1 MTMSTT
7 LKRKIKIKHNTEENS
22 SIMIDDKDRDK
33 VKGNVECLV
42 MRMEQMLEPSYQ
54 SPGKRRKVEARQETD
69 KSRPRSRAGPST
81 RSRQTWPA
89 RASIPSLTSKPKSA
103 ANLSGSNPYHL
114 PLQQAVQSK
123 PGSRASPSTGS
134 RQTWP
139 TRAGLP
145 GLASKSEQAANQIE
159 NNLPAIPPPLH
170 HLGQDGH
177 TVWTGAT
184 PSSSG
189 WLTFQQKSQSS
200 SSTYQP
206 EGRRKTYSQEKEI
219 FKESN
224 LSKPRQGAWLVTPGR
239 GPAPPSSSSCTGRH
253 ASTPSSRGG
262 RGPGST
268 SCAPDVPVF
277 SESIE
282 KVSAVEKSDCRT
294 TFQIS
299 YLNLGERGKTTNT
312 DEKLLTNQCERAGN
326 LPKVKL
332 KGKASRLV
340 VKTST
345 LIQCNTNCPNI
356 TITQPEEATEN
367 AVQAEPIQFSCD

>member
-1 MTMSTT
+1 
-7 LKRKIKIKHNTEENS
+7 
-22 SIMIDDKDRDK
+22 
-33 VKGNVECLV
+33 

-89 RASIPSLTSKPKSA
+89 RAGIPSLSLTSKPKSA

-123 PGSRASPSTGS
+123 PGSRASPATGS

-139 TRAGLP
+139 ARAGLP
-145 GLASKSEQAANQIE
+145 SLASKSEPAANQIE
-159 NNLPAIPPPLH
+159 NNLPALPPLH

-189 WLTFQQKSQSS
+189 WLTFQTFQQKSQSP
-200 SSTYQP
+200 STYQP
-206 EGRRKTYSQEKEI
+206 EGRETYSQDKKI
-219 FKESN
+219 FEESN

-326 LPKVKL
+326 QDLPKVKL
-332 KGKASRLV
+332 KGKANRLV
-340 VKTST
+340 VLPST
-345 LIQCNTNCPNI
+345 LIQCNTSCPNI
-356 TITQPEEATEN
+356 IITQPEEATE
-367 AVQAEPIQFSCD
+367 

>member
-1 MTMSTT
+1 
-7 LKRKIKIKHNTEENS
+7 
-22 SIMIDDKDRDK
+22 
-33 VKGNVECLV
+33 
-42 MRMEQMLEPSYQ
+42 MRMEQMLESSYQ

-89 RASIPSLTSKPKSA
+89 RAGIPSLSLTSKPESA

-123 PGSRASPSTGS
+123 PGSRASPATGS

-139 TRAGLP
+139 ARAGLP
-145 GLASKSEQAANQIE
+145 SLTSKSEPAANQIE
-159 NNLPAIPPPLH
+159 NNLPALPPLH

-189 WLTFQQKSQSS
+189 WLTFQTFHQKSQSP
-200 SSTYQP
+200 STYQP
-206 EGRRKTYSQEKEI
+206 EGRETYSQDKKI
-219 FKESN
+219 FEESN

-239 GPAPPSSSSCTGRH
+239 GPAPQSSSSCTGRH

-312 DEKLLTNQCERAGN
+312 DDKLLTNQCERAGN

-340 VKTST
+340 VLPST
-345 LIQCNTNCPNI
+345 LIQCNTSCPNI
-356 TITQPEEATEN
+356 IITQPEEATE
-367 AVQAEPIQFSCD
+367 